1 MGNSVTHKIMN
12 PPPASSRAFRAG
24 VSFGRKTA
32 ATQTAGADEPVNGD
46 APDTRGNCKLAIF
59 DLDNTLLNGD
69 SDYGWGCFL
78 ADKGIVDPAEYRQVN
93 QTFYEQYKAGTL
105 DIYKFI
111 EFAFKPLAAN
121 KIADLLAWREEFMR
135 ERVEGMVLPKAE
147 ALIDEHRAKGH
158 ILLIITST
166 NRFVTEPIARRLG
179 IEHLL
184 ATDPEMRDSVY
195 TGKISGTPCFREGK
209 IARLRQWLKE
219 RQLDPTEC
227 WFYSDS
233 HNDLPLLQQVDH
245 PVAVDPDPMLLEY
258 AQRRLWPVISLR

>member
-1 MGNSVTHKIMN
+1 MN
-12 PPPASSRAFRAG
+12 PTPASSRAFRAG

-135 ERVEGMVLPKAE
+135 ERVEDMVLPKAE

-258 AQRRLWPVISLR
+258 ARRRLWPVISLR